1 MAPERVQPVK
11 GWIIQNGS
19 DPGQLH
25 PEGPVK
31 QDLLEPVYLRPAV
44 ISVSILADAAGREQ
58 TDPVVSAQGAGGHPG
73 QFRQLLNGVFHR
85 RPSFD

>member
-31 QDLLEPVYLRPAV
+31 QGLLEPVYLRPLFF
-44 ISVSILADAAGREQ
+44 IEWEKIGR
-58 TDPVVSAQGAGGHPG
+58 
-73 QFRQLLNGVFHR
+73 
-85 RPSFD
+85 

>member
-44 ISVSILADAAGREQ
+44 ISVSMLRPITTPAAAI
-58 TDPVVSAQGAGGHPG
+58 TASTT
-73 QFRQLLNGVFHR
+73 
-85 RPSFD
+85 RPNTW